1 MSNDC
6 GGCNHISTHPHT
18 LIGGRVVCQTCPRA
32 GEERAMLE
40 RHVSNM
46 NRLPNLQARRDYAEK
61 LEASAGPSVASAV
74 KVAFTLAWN
83 ARNQD
88 PQQ

>member
-1 MSNDC
+1 
-6 GGCNHISTHPHT
+6 
-18 LIGGRVVCQTCPRA
+18 
-32 GEERAMLE
+32 MLD

-61 LEASAGPSVASAV
+61 LEASAGPNVASAV

-88 PQQ
+88 APQ

>member
-1 MSNDC
+1 
-6 GGCNHISTHPHT
+6 
-18 LIGGRVVCQTCPRA
+18 
-32 GEERAMLE
+32 MLD

-61 LEASAGPSVASAV
+61 LEASAGPNVASAV

>member
-1 MSNDC
+1 M
-6 GGCNHISTHPHT
+6 
-18 LIGGRVVCQTCPRA
+18 VCQTCPRA
-32 GEERAMLE
+32 SEERAMLD

-61 LEASAGPSVASAV
+61 LEASAGPNVASAV

-88 PQQ
+88 APQ